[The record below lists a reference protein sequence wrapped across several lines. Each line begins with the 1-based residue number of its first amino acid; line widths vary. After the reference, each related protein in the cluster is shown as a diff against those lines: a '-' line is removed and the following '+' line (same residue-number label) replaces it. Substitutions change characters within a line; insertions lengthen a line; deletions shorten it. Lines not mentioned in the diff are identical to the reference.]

1 MSLNKNILYLTLVIV
16 LSIIACILIL
26 KDILKRSDFT
36 SGTSKILY
44 FDNIRDVCIEQK
56 SIQICIPVN
65 KKITLKVIENKQN
78 TDVEIK

>member
-1 MSLNKNILYLTLVIV
+1 MSLNKNTLYLTVATV

-36 SGTSKILY
+36 SDTSKILY